1 MRSAQVN
8 FGLGGVE
15 TGVCV
20 SVVTWVRM
28 FEHDTGG
35 IPDFLISNSILH
47 LESGEFSGNSW
58 GDAQA
63 HSDPRG

>member
-1 MRSAQVN
+1 MRSTQVN

-47 LESGEFSGNSW
+47 QRWRSEDCEWISI
-58 GDAQA
+58 
-63 HSDPRG
+63 